1 MVDSRAKGAEGEKQ
15 VKDLLR
21 KHTGLPFERVPMSGA
36 LPFMKGDLFVPDTAL
51 IYCEDFALTIL
62 YNICNRKIFVMMMS
76 ILIGRSKICY
86 TKSPRDGGHA
96 VLRHRGLYTD
106 NWQKEWMT
114 KQDYLDKGY
123 TFHRF
128 LFWAY
133 TTSVKLFLGYLA
145 ARKKEKKNG

>member
-1 MVDSRAKGAEGEKQ
+1 MRITDKMQDELVEVVENFTYVSDSDQFGKREAWYIM
-15 VKDLLR
+15 KD
-21 KHTGLPFERVPMSGA
+21 KPY
-36 LPFMKGDLFVPDTAL
+36 KGD
-51 IYCEDFALTIL
+51 CEDFALTIL

>member
-1 MVDSRAKGAEGEKQ
+1 MRITDKMQDELVEVVENFTYVSDSDQFGKRGAWYIMKEKPY
-15 VKDLLR
+15 R
-21 KHTGLPFERVPMSGA
+21 
-36 LPFMKGDLFVPDTAL
+36 GD
-51 IYCEDFALTIL
+51 CEDFALTIL

-106 NWQKEWMT
+106 NWQKEWLT

>member
-1 MVDSRAKGAEGEKQ
+1 MRITDKMQDELVEVVENFTYVSDSDQFGKREAWYIMK
-15 VKDLLR
+15 VKPYR
-21 KHTGLPFERVPMSGA
+21 
-36 LPFMKGDLFVPDTAL
+36 GD
-51 IYCEDFALTIL
+51 CEDFALTIL

-76 ILIGRSKICY
+76 ILIGRSKICF
-86 TKSPRDGGHA
+86 TKSPNEGGHA

-145 ARKKEKKNG
+145 TRKKEKKNG

>member
-1 MVDSRAKGAEGEKQ
+1 MRITDKMQDELVEVVENFTYVSDSDQFGKREAWYIMKEKPY
-15 VKDLLR
+15 R
-21 KHTGLPFERVPMSGA
+21 
-36 LPFMKGDLFVPDTAL
+36 GD
-51 IYCEDFALTIL
+51 CEDFALTIL

-76 ILIGRSKICY
+76 ILIGRSKICF

-96 VLRHRGLYTD
+96 VLRHRGVYTD
-106 NWQKEWMT
+106 NWQKEWLT

-145 ARKKEKKNG
+145 ARKKEKENG